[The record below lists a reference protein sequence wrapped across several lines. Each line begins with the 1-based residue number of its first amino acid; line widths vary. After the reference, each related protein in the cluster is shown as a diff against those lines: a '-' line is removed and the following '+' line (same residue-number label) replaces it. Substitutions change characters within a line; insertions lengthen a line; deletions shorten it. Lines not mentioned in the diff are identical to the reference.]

1 MGCLLMAENSSDTED
16 VMRGALLALMV
27 GCAASAT
34 VAMPASANDYRYCI
48 KGCDFGAGLGDCIF
62 TSYQQCQAS
71 ASGRVATCAENPYF
85 SAKAEL
91 TADRSR
97 MSRRRY

>member
-1 MGCLLMAENSSDTED
+1 
-16 VMRGALLALMV
+16 MRRALLALLV
-27 GCAASAT
+27 GCAASAA
-34 VAMPASANDYRYCI
+34 VAMPASARDYPYCI
-48 KGCDFGAGLGDCIF
+48 RGCDFGTGLGDCIF

-91 TADRSR
+91 AADRPR

>member
-1 MGCLLMAENSSDTED
+1 
-16 VMRGALLALMV
+16 MRGALLALML
-27 GCAASAT
+27 GCAASAA
-34 VAMPASANDYRYCI
+34 VAMPASADGYRYCI

-71 ASGRVATCAENPYF
+71 ASGRAATCAENPNF
-85 SAKAEL
+85 SARAEMA
-91 TADRSR
+91 ADHSR

>member
-1 MGCLLMAENSSDTED
+1 
-16 VMRGALLALMV
+16 MRGALLALIV

-48 KGCDFGAGLGDCIF
+48 RGCDFGAGLGDCIF
-62 TSYQQCQAS
+62 TSYQQCLAS
-71 ASGRVATCAENPYF
+71 ASGRTATCAENPNF
-85 SAKAEL
+85 SARAEL
-91 TADRSR
+91 AADRPR

>member
-1 MGCLLMAENSSDTED
+1 
-16 VMRGALLALMV
+16 MRGALLALMV

-62 TSYQQCQAS
+62 TSYQQCLAS
-71 ASGRVATCAENPYF
+71 ASGRAATCAENPNF
-85 SAKAEL
+85 SAKAEML
-91 TADRSR
+91 ADRSH

>member
-1 MGCLLMAENSSDTED
+1 MGCLLTAENRSDTED
-16 VMRGALLALMV
+16 VMRGALLALIV

-48 KGCDFGAGLGDCIF
+48 RGCDFGAGLGDCIF
-62 TSYQQCQAS
+62 TSYQQCLAS

-91 TADRSR
+91 TPDRSR